1 MEDDKLKSLFAGFDP
16 ELSPDRLFMDKL
28 KRNMESVEIVKRGL
42 SEARARSR
50 RAVTIAAVVGFI
62 VGFLSSLALPYLTDI
77 VSDWQMTLAPESAM
91 SIVADNFPI
100 IAWAMIG
107 AMAVLAAINTY
118 DALTTAHIHTDQ
130 SNGHSFDI

>member
-28 KRNMESVEIVKRGL
+28 KRNMESVEIVKRRL

-50 RAVTIAAVVGFI
+50 RAVAIAAVVGFL
-62 VGFLSSLALPYLTDI
+62 VGFFSSLALPYLNEM
-77 VSDWQMTLAPESAM
+77 VADWQLTLAQESAM

-118 DALTTAHIHTDQ
+118 DALTAAHIPAYRE
-130 SNGHSFDI
+130 SNDGRG